1 MPALDELSDT
11 DMVGST
17 EMQKWFDELN
27 RLVKEAADRFA
38 NGEVLPTLASL
49 AAVPSVHMTLVDHC
63 RGAVN
68 DCPEHCDAA
77 PSFAAGLYL

>member
-49 AAVPSVHMTLVDHC
+49 AASLRCT
-63 RGAVN
+63 
-68 DCPEHCDAA
+68 
-77 PSFAAGLYL
+77 

>member
-1 MPALDELSDT
+1 MPALDELSAT
-11 DMVGST
+11 ST
-17 EMQKWFDELN
+17 IGCAEMQKWFDELN

-63 RGAVN
+63 RGAVS
-68 DCPEHCDAA
+68 DPPEHCDTD